1 MLGGLRMRKFTNI
14 DDRLDFIEFRQDLL
28 FYRDATSEVLF
39 ENNITRNEYSKIMDL
54 MDKYREMIDK
64 RIKVNNSQFEE
75 EMYAILPLEL
85 NGNYHFCEN
94 ITRAFMEDRRWEEV
108 FWELYGDLP
117 KYAYLRR

>member
-1 MLGGLRMRKFTNI
+1 MRKFTNI